1 MLTSKGMC
9 SAYLKSEHFQTS
21 SDVLCC
27 VAIKRNTED
36 NVSNTEDNI
45 SLASTTVYRL
55 NVRRFAH
62 HTQGVCREI
71 PATLTVGLRNSC
83 IFLPL

>member
-9 SAYLKSEHFQTS
+9 SAYHKSEHFQTS

-36 NVSNTEDNI
+36 NI

-55 NVRRFAH
+55 DVRRFAH

-71 PATLTVGLRNSC
+71 PATLTVGLRNLC